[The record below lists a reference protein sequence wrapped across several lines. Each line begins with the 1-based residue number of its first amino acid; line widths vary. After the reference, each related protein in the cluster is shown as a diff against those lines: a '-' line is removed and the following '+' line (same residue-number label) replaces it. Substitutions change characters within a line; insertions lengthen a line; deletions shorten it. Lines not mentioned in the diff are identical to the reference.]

1 MSQYQNPT
9 TTHMGYMKFQVKFIN
24 MKITINIDE
33 RTGNAIREFCKAN
46 NLKQNQYLVDIIE
59 KQFNIDRF
67 GDLNELLAKKEK
79 PKQVQMTEVKTDE
92 PNLPLND
99 DIIMEIPKE
108 KETSPKPRKRTLQ
121 TK

>member
-1 MSQYQNPT
+1 
-9 TTHMGYMKFQVKFIN
+9 

-67 GDLNELLAKKEK
+67 GDLNEMIKTPEK
-79 PKQVQMTEVKTDE
+79 PKKVPMKIVEPVETAQKKELLKEEVPIQKT
-92 PNLPLND
+92 P
-99 DIIMEIPKE
+99 IIV
-108 KETSPKPRKRTLQ
+108 KPVKRTL
-121 TK
+121 KSK

>member
-1 MSQYQNPT
+1 
-9 TTHMGYMKFQVKFIN
+9 

-59 KQFNIDRF
+59 KQFSIDRF
-67 GDLNELLAKKEK
+67 GDLNELLVKKEK

-92 PNLPLND
+92 PKQTHSD
-99 DIIMEIPKE
+99 TIV
-108 KETSPKPRKRTLQ
+108 KETHIEDKPMPKPRKRTLQ

>member
-1 MSQYQNPT
+1 
-9 TTHMGYMKFQVKFIN
+9 

-67 GDLNELLAKKEK
+67 GDLNELLVRKER

-92 PNLPLND
+92 PKQSHSD
-99 DIIMEIPKE
+99 TIAKEIHIEDRP
-108 KETSPKPRKRTLQ
+108 TPKPRKRTLQ

>member
-1 MSQYQNPT
+1 
-9 TTHMGYMKFQVKFIN
+9 

-67 GDLNELLAKKEK
+67 GDLNELLVKKEK

-92 PNLPLND
+92 HKQSHSD
-99 DIIMEIPKE
+99 TIAKEIRIEDKQ
-108 KETSPKPRKRTLQ
+108 TPKPRKRTLQ

>member
-1 MSQYQNPT
+1 
-9 TTHMGYMKFQVKFIN
+9 

-59 KQFNIDRF
+59 KQFSIDRF
-67 GDLNELLAKKEK
+67 GDLNELLVKKEK
-79 PKQVQMTEVKTDE
+79 PKQVQLTEVKTDE
-92 PNLPLND
+92 PKQPHSD
-99 DIIMEIPKE
+99 TIV
-108 KETSPKPRKRTLQ
+108 KETRIEDKPTPKPRKRTLQ

>member
-1 MSQYQNPT
+1 
-9 TTHMGYMKFQVKFIN
+9 